1 MKNIA
6 NLNLFRILETS
17 SISQYV
23 QIRRHIVTIDP
34 KVLILKK
41 QNQPNKI
48 STQNNKLQLRG
59 FNLVND
65 KLKSSQETVSS
76 LFKTTL
82 NPNNFLTILFVASC

>member
-34 KVLILKK
+34 KILILKK

-65 KLKSSQETVSS
+65 KLKSSQETVSN
-76 LFKTTL
+76 LFKTT
-82 NPNNFLTILFVASC
+82 

>member
-76 LFKTTL
+76 LFKTT
-82 NPNNFLTILFVASC
+82 

>member
-34 KVLILKK
+34 KILILKK

-65 KLKSSQETVSS
+65 KLK
-76 LFKTTL
+76 
-82 NPNNFLTILFVASC
+82 

>member
-76 LFKTTL
+76 LLKQHKIKIIF
-82 NPNNFLTILFVASC
+82 